1 MPKKTDIIYRQAVR
15 TMQKA
20 YNDALE
26 TAIRKSKEFYKK
38 VDAVNSGKIP
48 VPSGLKTQKQIEAW
62 RRGYLQRAEKT
73 EKVVESIVEE
83 MRLAGLKTRKV
94 VQAMIAKLY
103 GAESKATIAILDKSG
118 KYGLTAP
125 TSAQIN
131 VLLRKSAT
139 VFEKIALQHLG
150 QSGNATQKLRKSLAT
165 GISKGESTEQLLK
178 RIQDITGTKESD
190 AMRILR
196 TEKTRVC
203 GQAQQEMCEEYY
215 KLSGKKPR
223 KRWICTFRN
232 SRDWHISLHR
242 ETVDYDEPFS
252 NGLMYPGDPNGGAEE
267 VINCMCF
274 MEVLT

>member
-1 MPKKTDIIYRQAVR
+1 MPKKTDTIYQKTVR
-15 TMQKA
+15 ATQKA
-20 YNDALE
+20 FNDALE
-26 TAIRKSKEFYKK
+26 AAIRKSKEFYKK

-62 RRGYLQRAEKT
+62 RRGYLQRAAKT

-83 MRLAGLKTRKV
+83 MRLAGLKTRKA
-94 VQAMIAKLY
+94 VQAMIVKLY
-103 GAESKATIAILDKSG
+103 GAESKAAIAILDKSG

-131 VLLRKSAT
+131 VLLRKGAT
-139 VFEKIALQHLG
+139 VFEKVSLQHLG
-150 QSGNATQKLRKSLAT
+150 QTGNATQKLRESLAT

-223 KRWICTFRN
+223 KRWICTFHN
-232 SRDWHISLHR
+232 SRDSHIAMH
-242 ETVDYDEPFS
+242 EEIVEFDKAFS
-252 NGLMYPGDPNGGAEE
+252 NGLMYPGDPKGDASE
-267 VINCMCF
+267 VINCQCI
-274 MEVLT
+274 MEVLK